1 MATLIGWIVRA
12 VVFGTIVM
20 YGAMGEIL
28 TEKAGHLNLGTPG
41 IMCIGG
47 AFGFAGAYA
56 YENAVADP
64 NAFLCAIIAVGV
76 AFIAGA
82 IAGAVYTFLTAT
94 LLVNQNVV
102 GLTLTI
108 FGVGVGKFFGTYV
121 IPEGAVTTKALF
133 ANKVFIAKVPVLH
146 KLGVIGDLFFSYGFM
161 VYVAIIVAII
171 LHLFLTRSR
180 AGLNLRAVGENPATA
195 DADGNQ
201 RDKIQIH
208 RDHRWFRYHRTWRR
222 IVCIGLW

>member
-12 VVFGTIVM
+12 IVFGSIVM

-64 NAFLCAIIAVGV
+64 NFLVCILVGV
-76 AFIAGA
+76 GAAFVSGALAGL
-82 IAGAVYTFLTAT
+82 IYCFLTAT

-133 ANKVFIAKVPVLH
+133 SNKVFIAKIPVLSN
-146 KLGVIGDLFFSYGFM
+146 LGVVGELLFSYGFM
-161 VYVAIIVAII
+161 VYLAIVVAV
-171 LHLFLTRSR
+171 LVHLFLNKSR
-180 AGLNLRAVGENPATA
+180 VGLNLRAVGENPATA
-195 DADGNQ
+195 DAAGINVT
-201 RDKIQIH
+201 KYKYLAIMVGSGI
-208 RDHRWFRYHRTWRR
+208 T
-222 IVCIGLW
+222 

>member
-1 MATLIGWIVRA
+1 
-12 VVFGTIVM
+12 
-20 YGAMGEIL
+20 
-28 TEKAGHLNLGTPG
+28 
-41 IMCIGG
+41 MCIGG

-195 DADGNQ
+195 DAAGINVAIVNSKTRVQHLRYNELNIPVLISSKFSGIALQDCSMGH
-201 RDKIQIH
+201 KILLEFCHCFNLLFI
-208 RDHRWFRYHRTWRR
+208 
-222 IVCIGLW
+222 